1 MYHLGKNLRHRYIK
15 LLPPNGFYSQ
25 KLIEVKTS
33 WMERTIS
40 SALSFLAAFMP
51 PLENKN
57 PLPINWQPVPVNPI
71 PRDRDDLIAQKK
83 ACPKYD
89 EVYAKVINSDEIR
102 TLDEVNKNLYKILA
116 RHSGANVSSLSDVE
130 TLHNH
135 LEAADAAGKLPDW
148 AENVYPEKT
157 EPLAERYMRLI
168 SETPFMKRIKGGPL
182 MTDIYETMA
191 NRRNKLSERTITIYS
206 GHDVTLVSLMNALQI
221 LNETTGSP
229 GYSSALCIELHNS
242 STYGDMEVKIY
253 FYFGSDDKYPKKI
266 KIPDCEEPCTLN
278 NFRKVINGVYVNDF
292 ERLCETA

>member
-1 MYHLGKNLRHRYIK
+1 MYHLGRNLRHRYIK

-71 PRDRDDLIAQKK
+71 PRDRDDMIAQKK

-102 TLDEVNKNLYKILA
+102 ALDEVNKNLYKILA

-157 EPLAERYMRLI
+157 EPLAERYLRLI
-168 SETPFMKRIKGGPL
+168 SETPFMKRIKG
-182 MTDIYETMA
+182 E
-191 NRRNKLSERTITIYS
+191 
-206 GHDVTLVSLMNALQI
+206 
-221 LNETTGSP
+221 
-229 GYSSALCIELHNS
+229 
-242 STYGDMEVKIY
+242 
-253 FYFGSDDKYPKKI
+253 
-266 KIPDCEEPCTLN
+266 
-278 NFRKVINGVYVNDF
+278 
-292 ERLCETA
+292 